1 METLPRRSEGPPWT
15 KYPGGWIP
23 PQIPSTFGV
32 TSPLQRPSAG
42 PPRHQ
47 GHALLQVKELIDK
60 VRAVFVDTL
69 DELSWMDESSKKKAQ
84 EKVGRRPGKGGPSVR
99 AMG

>member
-1 METLPRRSEGPPWT
+1 MSPGPGKPLPRRSEGPPWT
-15 KYPGGWIP
+15 KRPGGWILS
-23 PQIPSTFGV
+23 QIPSTFRG

-47 GHALLQVKELIDK
+47 GRALLQVKELIDK

-84 EKVGRRPGKGGPSVR
+84 EKVGRRPGRVAPV
-99 AMG
+99 